1 MDKQNNIKNLN
12 NNNQSTQIKL
22 NDMRRMIIVD
32 NKADEIAQK
41 LTQYIRANK

>member
-1 MDKQNNIKNLN
+1 MDKQNNIKNL

-41 LTQYIRANK
+41 LTQYLRANK